1 MLKNGCRFEPR
12 TTDCC
17 FSSFFFLEL
26 FVSSLKK
33 NLCVPPGTYVA
44 LIKCSGII
52 VKIPE

>member
-1 MLKNGCRFEPR
+1 MNQELWVVVFLLF
-12 TTDCC
+12 
-17 FSSFFFLEL
+17 FSG
-26 FVSSLKK
+26 VVCIKHLKK